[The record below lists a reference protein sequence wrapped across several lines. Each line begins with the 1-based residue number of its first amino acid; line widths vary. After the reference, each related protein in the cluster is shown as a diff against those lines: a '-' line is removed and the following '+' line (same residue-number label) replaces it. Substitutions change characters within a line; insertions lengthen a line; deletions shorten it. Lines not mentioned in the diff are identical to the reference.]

1 MGVSLYRL
9 RVPKA
14 FGGKTRF
21 DVGAIYLFPE
31 SVLAALTLL
40 RDRTGDGGPRAD
52 VWCEAG
58 LVSGHHFP
66 LGSGV

>member
-14 FGGKTRF
+14 FEGKTRF
-21 DVGAIYLFPE
+21 DVGTIYFFPE
-31 SVLAALTLL
+31 SVLAALTLVG
-40 RDRTGDGGPRAD
+40 DRTGDGSARAD

-58 LVSGHHFP
+58 LLSGHHCP